1 MVHSENSKMINDY
14 IKLYQEGKITLK
26 KLWYNIQTPLHLLF
40 QKEELL
46 QVQEK
51 RNQEQEKRIQEQN
64 SDIVIWN
71 REYKQKEAALELFVK
86 FGNAL
91 KAEIVELKKQLD
103 YWYVEKVGYEK
114 KELALKA
121 EISDLKD
128 KLDDLKAE
136 GRNGWFWWS

>member
-14 IKLYQEGKITLK
+14 INLYQKGKITLEG
-26 KLWYNIQTPLHLLF
+26 LWYNIQTPLHTLF
-40 QKEELL
+40 EKEKLL

-71 REYKQKEAALELFVK
+71 REYKQKEAALAHFVRA
-86 FGNAL
+86 FNSL
-91 KAEIVELKKQLD
+91 KEEIIELKKQLD

-114 KELALKA
+114 KEIALKA
-121 EISDLKD
+121 EISDLKN
-128 KLDDLKAE
+128 KLDALKAE
-136 GRNGWFWWS
+136 GVGLEKK

>member
-14 IKLYQEGKITLK
+14 IELYQKGNITLEG
-26 KLWYNIQTPLHLLF
+26 LWYNIQTPLHILF

-64 SDIVIWN
+64 SDIVIWDF
-71 REYKQKEAALELFVK
+71 EYKQKEAALALFVRS
-86 FGNAL
+86 FNSL
-91 KAEIVELKKQLD
+91 KEEIIELKKQLD

-114 KELALKA
+114 KESDLKA
-121 EISDLKD
+121 EIIELK
-128 KLDDLKAE
+128 KQLDALKKE

>member
-1 MVHSENSKMINDY
+1 MINDY
-14 IKLYQEGKITLK
+14 INLYQKGKITLEG
-26 KLWYNIQTPLHLLF
+26 LWYNIQTPLHTLF
-40 QKEELL
+40 EKEKLL

-71 REYKQKEAALELFVK
+71 TEYKQKEAALAHFVQ
-86 FGNAL
+86 FGNSL
-91 KAEIVELKKQLD
+91 KEEIIELKKQLD

-114 KELALKA
+114 KESDLKA
-121 EISDLKD
+121 EISDLK
-128 KLDDLKAE
+128 KQLDALKKE